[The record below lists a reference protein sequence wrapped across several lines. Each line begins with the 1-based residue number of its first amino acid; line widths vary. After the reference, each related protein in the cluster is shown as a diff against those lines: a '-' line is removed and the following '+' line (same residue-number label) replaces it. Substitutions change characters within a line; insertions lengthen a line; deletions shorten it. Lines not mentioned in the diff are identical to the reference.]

1 MSSAPGLLATHEAIS
16 RQGPM
21 TNKNLQLK
29 TCKISH
35 SQYACECLQEAVF
48 TNTQNLFKLD
58 SPPPLPQRT
67 AAEHCVCCIQENG
80 GSIQF
85 LLTASSCH
93 CQKRALQELH
103 TQPLRHFWILQH
115 IVNTYVPAK
124 YLTPLLQNFLRL
136 NTGNDKHPFCNDT
149 QLCKNQNL
157 PFLLKSEN
165 LCEVFHC

>member
-1 MSSAPGLLATHEAIS
+1 MNSAPGPLATHEATS
-16 RQGPM
+16 RKGPV

-48 TNTQNLFKLD
+48 TTTQNLFKLY
-58 SPPPLPQRT
+58 STPPRPQRT
-67 AAEHCVCCIQENG
+67 AAEHCACCIQGNG

-93 CQKRALQELH
+93 CQKRTLQELH

-124 YLTPLLQNFLRL
+124 YMTTLLQNFLRL
-136 NTGNDKHPFCNDT
+136 NTGNDKHPFHIDT
-149 QLCKNQNL
+149 QLRKNQNF
-157 PFLLKSEN
+157 PFLLK
-165 LCEVFHC
+165 C